1 MLAIIMQNLV
11 HIVTALLGINFRG
24 MRNDCVLLLYNSQE
38 IPAELV
44 GPLGL
49 EPRTKGL

>member
-1 MLAIIMQNLV
+1 LPTNENEKGA
-11 HIVTALLGINFRG
+11 ALLQP
-24 MRNDCVLLLYNSQE
+24 LYCM
-38 IPAELV
+38 V

>member
-1 MLAIIMQNLV
+1 M
-11 HIVTALLGINFRG
+11 
-24 MRNDCVLLLYNSQE
+24 E
-38 IPAELV
+38 WLV